1 MNLQIDNMDEF
12 LIFLKENINEY
23 NHYFKNER
31 YLLILIKQYSG
42 LIRNVKAINALIK
55 INDAEDAFTI
65 FRKYLETY
73 LIMMSVLNN
82 KNLVDLYVEH
92 DKYIG
97 KKACKIELNE
107 VKAFCKNK
115 PDGYLEYGYL
125 ESIVD
130 TSDSD
135 FKYTMKT
142 VAKAAGL
149 YNLYTKGYRI
159 SNNFVHNNLTSVNID
174 VEDLKNKLVKLC
186 SKSIEDMIFKYKEI
200 I

>member
-1 MNLQIDNMDEF
+1 MSINADKMDEF
-12 LIFLKENINEY
+12 LEYLKANINKY

-31 YLLILIKQYSG
+31 YLLILVKQYSG
-42 LIRNVKAINALIK
+42 LIRNVKAIDALIE

-125 ESIVD
+125 ESVVD

>member
-1 MNLQIDNMDEF
+1 MLSKMEEF
-12 LIFLKENINEY
+12 LIYLKENINKY
-23 NHYFKNER
+23 NYYFKNER
-31 YLLILIKQYSG
+31 YLLILVKQYSG
-42 LIRNVKAINALIK
+42 LIRNVKAINALIE

-97 KKACKIELNE
+97 KKACKIDLNE

-115 PDGYLEYGYL
+115 TDGYLEYGYL
-125 ESIVD
+125 ESVVD

-149 YNLYTKGYRI
+149 YNLYTKGYKI